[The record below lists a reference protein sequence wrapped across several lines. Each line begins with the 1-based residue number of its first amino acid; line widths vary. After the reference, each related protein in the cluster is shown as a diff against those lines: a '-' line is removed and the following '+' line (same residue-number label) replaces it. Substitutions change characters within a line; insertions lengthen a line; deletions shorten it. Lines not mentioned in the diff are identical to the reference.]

1 MKFRSKTGE
10 VALTI
15 EQALEQFCDSK
26 KDCDYC
32 ELREPVQQYKGTKRP
47 CHEYARA
54 NPHEAA
60 RLMGYEVLEDEAE
73 YYKFEIRLC
82 DTKIDRDFEKFT
94 LPCLRKLSEMFVG
107 KNGFVGQGS
116 IAKILSTVVLKGK
129 DGEWFIKANAS
140 IKNIPENFK
149 VIEEIKSGKKKE
161 VSIGCSVATRTCS
174 ICGDSTGS
182 CNHKPGEYYNGKQC
196 FMELNDPTD
205 VFEWAFVATPV
216 KEEANM
222 DKPRICEILGVV
234 PGEEFFIKG
243 FYSGHVT
250 FRIMDDGTFSTRPSN
265 ISGSSLELLR
275 TLDHPDRIIRK
286 PRWTEQEV
294 EDAVHLKKILDS
306 RKIGYL
312 TRGRGDE
319 LRFCDNYGKSES
331 VFSSI
336 SLCPDMF
343 KSLLPGETATLDEII
358 GGAE

>member
-1 MKFRSKTGE
+1 MKFRNPETGE
-10 VALTI
+10 VFETH
-15 EQALEQFCDSK
+15 CDTCGAGSSGCK
-26 KDCDYC
+26 LVWKNVSCGRLK
-32 ELREPVQQYKGTKRP
+32 E
-47 CHEYARA
+47 

-60 RLMGYEVLEDEAE
+60 RLMGYEVVEDEPE

-82 DTKIDRDFEKFT
+82 DTKIDRDFERFT
-94 LPCLRKLSEMFVG
+94 LPCLRKLSKMFVG
-107 KNGFVGQGS
+107 KNGFVGQDS

-294 EDAVHLKKILDS
+294 ERAKNLLEVV
-306 RKIGYL
+306 GPA
-312 TRGRGDE
+312 E
-319 LRFCDNYGKSES
+319 LRKVADMVTMKVDGKIIYLRKDA
-331 VFSSI
+331 FP
-336 SLCPDMF
+336 SLKNEM
-343 KSLLPGETATLDEII
+343 AVTLDEII
-358 GGAE
+358 GGAQ